1 MNHSGECVVGASR
14 LTKRR
19 TALIEKYLA
28 KGNTA
33 YNYDMFTFHVETD
46 SINDKQQDIHVK
58 CRI

>member
-46 SINDKQQDIHVK
+46 SINDKQ
-58 CRI
+58 